1 MLQDLARIER
11 TFNEARE
18 GSNPAAVETIRD
30 RMKTEMAKSVLNR
43 IYYSLVLIDFVCR
56 YLSVKAVLS
65 EPNLLKMAY
74 DYVSNTAY
82 WLIQVV
88 LNVNIE
94 NDAAVYA
101 PLEER
106 CLQLPLNIDVPETLK

>member
-1 MLQDLARIER
+1 
-11 TFNEARE
+11 
-18 GSNPAAVETIRD
+18 
-30 RMKTEMAKSVLNR
+30 
-43 IYYSLVLIDFVCR
+43 
-56 YLSVKAVLS
+56 
-65 EPNLLKMAY
+65 MAY

-94 NDAAVYA
+94 NDAAIYA

-106 CLQLPLNIDVPETLK
+106 CLRLPLNIDVPETLK